1 MNKELWIVIL
11 PAFGWLL
18 FALGGTQ
25 ISDKIEGQKWIRR
38 FLLPFICGVCV
49 FFAGFVWWQAV
60 VVALLACLMFHLGY
74 GSKTSW
80 KIRLLVFAGYG
91 IISAPIGLSFWN
103 LITSMACAVMF
114 LLSNT
119 KLTAKIF
126 VWKIVEGFFGLLIAI
141 QISYIMA
148 GYGLVW
154 IKK

>member
-1 MNKELWIVIL
+1 LNKEIWMVLL

-25 ISDKIEGQKWIRR
+25 ISDKIAGQKWTQR
-38 FLLPFICGVCV
+38 FLLPAI
-49 FFAGFVWWQAV
+49 FALCIFLARYVWWQYIS
-60 VVALLACLMFHLGY
+60 VAMLACLMFHLGY

-80 KIRLLVFAGYG
+80 KIRLLVFTGYG
-91 IISAPIGLSFWN
+91 LISAPIGLSFWN

-119 KLTAKIF
+119 KFTAKIF

-148 GYGLVW
+148 GYGLIW